1 MQKRSKGQKKQCKI
15 DYEKLIEKL
24 TKDGRLAKSSRVKE
38 RFEERLNGFR
48 KLKEADRYVLLCF
61 AGMERLTV
69 KDVRRCLGDKC
80 LMVFSLS
87 DPESVM
93 PGHAGVGKVLV
104 ATEPGCYRTLFRVPS
119 VQRLL
124 IFMGCAGASEK
135 VADPTFSKSEMT
147 KSLTTFLEN
156 IDCWNAARKLRH
168 RIRADKEETL
178 TFRAS
183 VIRDGPRKHSLRSKD
198 IACLVG
204 DAASK
209 NFPTWSVNLETYD
222 VEIAM
227 LVYDESLVIG
237 MSVFDSKTCNR
248 TLGTSYSSSPKI

>member
-1 MQKRSKGQKKQCKI
+1 M
-15 DYEKLIEKL
+15 
-24 TKDGRLAKSSRVKE
+24 
-38 RFEERLNGFR
+38 
-48 KLKEADRYVLLCF
+48 
-61 AGMERLTV
+61 
-69 KDVRRCLGDKC
+69 
-80 LMVFSLS
+80 LS
-87 DPESVM
+87 DS
-93 PGHAGVGKVLV
+93 L
-104 ATEPGCYRTLFRVPS
+104 RVPS

-147 KSLTTFLEN
+147 KSLTMFLEN

-168 RIRADKEETL
+168 RIRADNDETL

-209 NFPTWSVNLETYD
+209 NFPH
-222 VEIAM
+222 
-227 LVYDESLVIG
+227 G
-237 MSVFDSKTCNR
+237 
-248 TLGTSYSSSPKI
+248 P